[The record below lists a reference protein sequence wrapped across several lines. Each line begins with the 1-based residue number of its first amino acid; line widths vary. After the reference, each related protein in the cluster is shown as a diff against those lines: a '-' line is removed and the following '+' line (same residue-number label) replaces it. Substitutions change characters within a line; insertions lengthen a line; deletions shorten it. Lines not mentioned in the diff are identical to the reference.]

1 LAGVQRRDSF
11 ALSPIAGV
19 SVLTARPG
27 VVTRRVWRVTNRPSV
42 ERAPPERLVSA
53 AAGPSQLGQQ
63 RHGLRETRLFGLRA
77 VVHARA
83 LKPRKDRVNSH
94 PDGGGCA
101 ALMRSGRRLEA
112 ALTSPALP
120 RVRPPARGGPMLDLL
135 YLLLFV
141 ALFAISIAMI
151 RFFDRL

>member
-1 LAGVQRRDSF
+1 
-11 ALSPIAGV
+11 
-19 SVLTARPG
+19 
-27 VVTRRVWRVTNRPSV
+27 
-42 ERAPPERLVSA
+42 
-53 AAGPSQLGQQ
+53 
-63 RHGLRETRLFGLRA
+63 
-77 VVHARA
+77 
-83 LKPRKDRVNSH
+83 
-94 PDGGGCA
+94 
-101 ALMRSGRRLEA
+101 MRSGRRLEA